1 MTNTTELQEFDFGVQ
16 AIRVHVDNYG
26 NPWWVLTDVCTAL
39 DLTNPSKTAER
50 LGDTEKTTLTFS
62 DSGGRPYK
70 QLLVNEPG
78 LYRVIFRSN
87 KAEAQVFQQWV
98 FHEVLPAIRKTGTY
112 THPSAA
118 PEPATGNLGVLAGIS
133 QQLAGVVTDHEHR
146 LTRLEKR
153 IEDRPALPGEAMVT
167 NLVTVRARFAGALR
181 EAIVTSGMTRGMDRT
196 ASARFYQDLN
206 SSLKNLVMCG
216 RARSNWKLEHYQR
229 AVDYL
234 NVKHD
239 LDLRWI
245 FKTMQEVSA

>member
-1 MTNTTELQEFDFGVQ
+1 MTNTTALQEFDFGAQ
-16 AIRVHVDNYG
+16 AIRVQLDEQG
-26 NPWWVLTDVCTAL
+26 NPWWVLTDVCAAL
-39 DLTNPSKTAER
+39 ELTNPSKVAER
-50 LGDTEKTTLTFS
+50 LHDDEKGLTNTYTL
-62 DSGGRPYK
+62 GG
-70 QLLVNEPG
+70 QQEALVVNEPG
-78 LYRVIFRSN
+78 LYRLIFRSN
-87 KAEAQVFQQWV
+87 KDAAKKFQYWV

-118 PEPATGNLGVLAGIS
+118 PESATGNLGVLAGIS

-216 RARSNWKLEHYQR
+216 RARANWKLEHYQR